1 MSQNESSSKT
11 GFYPIPSAP
20 PAYSE
25 AVQPNLSI
33 YPQVDQ
39 NQQRTNLYPEPSSPV
54 VVIYSQP
61 GQNMDN
67 VQTVRYIRTPNDY
80 LIWSIF
86 NTFCCCCLFGLNAT
100 IFSLKTRL
108 NNRNPNS
115 AFKSANYSKN
125 AYRFNVFATILGIIF
140 LISGAV
146 YEIFD
151 YIN

>member
-61 GQNMDN
+61 GQNMD
-67 VQTVRYIRTPNDY
+67 IRTPNDY
-80 LIWSIF
+80 LVWSIF
-86 NTFCCCCLFGLNAT
+86 NTFCCCCLFGLIAT

-125 AYRFNVFATILGIIF
+125 AYRFNVFATILGII
-140 LISGAV
+140 LTILVAV
-146 YEIFD
+146 YEI
-151 YIN
+151 ITNV